1 MYIKTKRSIQLR
13 PLVIVPDIDSIDF
26 AFRKF
31 EQLSDDI
38 FRVISKTIVIELIG
52 DILFDVSNLG
62 GGILCQ
68 IEVNEP
74 VITCWLVKRHSD
86 MKRDADMSSKY
97 LAKRKSV
104 AEKLLDLIGRSDL
117 RYSIHFHLV
126 LRQPIQ
132 VVQGWPILFF
142 RKYLSRALP
151 WP

>member
-1 MYIKTKRSIQLR
+1 MYIKTKRSIQSR